1 MRDLAHDLRY
11 AARTLAKNPGFTAVA
26 VLTLALGIGAN
37 GAVFSVLRA
46 LLLRPL
52 PYAQPERLVMVWSR
66 WSAFPKSW
74 LSVEEY
80 RTYAGTG
87 CFEGLALFDPEQANL
102 TGGAEPERIGS
113 ALVSANLFEVLGV
126 RPLLGR
132 SFNAAEV
139 GRHPAN
145 VVILSEELWR
155 RRFGGARGILGASI
169 DVNGAPKTV
178 VGVMPAGFKL
188 PLDYVSA
195 APSALW
201 LPLNENL
208 AGAFT
213 FRPMGGDHN
222 YDAIGRL
229 HPGVSVAQARARLR
243 GLADG
248 MTASGLYPRSW
259 HFQPLVIPVV
269 ADLLGPLRLA
279 LLALG
284 GAVGFV
290 LLIAC
295 ANVANLLLVRG
306 MQRRKEL
313 AVRLAL
319 GAAPGR
325 LLRQLLAESCLLSTL
340 GGTAGLGLTW
350 LGVRAIVAFAPLE
363 IPRVGEVGMD
373 GGVAIF
379 VVAVSL
385 ATALLFG
392 LAPAVQFSRPD
403 LQASLKEGGRAAAGP
418 GAGGGRFQSLMV
430 VAEVALAMVLLM
442 GASLMVRTFR
452 TLAQV
457 NPGFRAAGLLTM
469 GVSPWSRVKYPR
481 AEALIGLYD
490 EILDSVRRLPG
501 VEAAGAVRALPLAT
515 ELGDWGLQVEGFAP
529 PAGESVNGDW
539 QIVTPGYFETMGIPL
554 LAGRSFTA
562 ADRRDAQPVIVISAA
577 MAQRFWPGKEAIGR
591 RIRVMGPGAPRF
603 STVVGVVGDVLH
615 NGLTA
620 QAKGTWYLPRSQFD
634 LSAGSLIPG
643 MTLVIK
649 TAGKPTDWSGAVRAA
664 IHAIDPQLPVS
675 EVRALQDVVGGAVA
689 THPGRGGR
697 LRRRPLPRRRTAA
710 RDRAANGAGRATG
723 PGAGPGRLGGD
734 GPGGGR
740 ARARHRRRAVPHPL
754 PEQPALRRRSG
765 GPADHAG
772 HRAHPRAGGPGGDL
786 AARPA
791 RRPGGPDDRAAGGV
805 GGPPPR
811 ATARLPC
818 PRASA
823 SFAAHREDRSW
834 KRWRGSPAARPRRSH
849 RATSGRSSS
858 SAGERPSWMPSSCS
872 ARWGCS
878 SSYRTTRNPSRA
890 FSFCSGGSWP
900 SPIFRSW
907 STAMGP
913 LPASSSVACGWSM
926 REAAGRR

>member
-1 MRDLAHDLRY
+1 MRNLGRDFRH

-26 VLTLALGIGAN
+26 ALTLALGIGAN

-52 PYAQPERLVMVWSR
+52 PYAQPERLVMVWGR
-66 WSAFPKSW
+66 WSAFPKTW

-80 RTYAGTG
+80 RTYAGAG
-87 CFEGLALFDPEQANL
+87 CFEGLALFDPGQANL

-113 ALVSANLFEVLGV
+113 ALVSANVFEVLGV

-132 SFNAAEV
+132 SFSAAEV
-139 GRHPAN
+139 GRQPAN
-145 VVILSEELWR
+145 VVILSEEIWR
-155 RRFGGARGILGASI
+155 RRFGGARSILGTSI
-169 DVNGAPKTV
+169 DVNGVPKTV
-178 VGVMPAGFKL
+178 VGVMPSGFKL
-188 PLDYVSA
+188 PLDYASP

-201 LPLNENL
+201 LPLDEDL
-208 AGAFT
+208 TGAFA
-213 FRPMGGDHN
+213 FRPAGGDHN

-229 HPGVSVAQARARLR
+229 RPGVSVAQARARLR

-248 MTASGLYPRSW
+248 FTAAGLYPRSW

-269 ADLLGPLRLA
+269 ADLMGPLRIA

-306 MQRRKEL
+306 MLRRKEF

-319 GAAPGR
+319 GAAPGQ
-325 LLRQLLAESCLLSTL
+325 LLRQLLAESCMLSTL
-340 GGTAGLGLTW
+340 GGAAGLGLTW
-350 LGVRAIVAFAPLE
+350 LGVRAIVAFAPLD

-373 GGVAIF
+373 GGTAGFVAA
-379 VVAVSL
+379 VAL

-403 LQASLKEGGRAAAGP
+403 LRASLNESGRGAAGP
-418 GAGGGRFQSLMV
+418 GVGGGRFQSLMV

-452 TLAQV
+452 TLSQV
-457 NPGFRAAGLLTM
+457 DPGFRAGHLLTM
-469 GVSPWSRVKYPR
+469 GVSPSRVKYPR

-490 EILDSVRRLPG
+490 EILESVRRVPG
-501 VEAAGAVRALPLAT
+501 IKTAGAVRALPLAT

-529 PAGESVNGDW
+529 PAGERVQGDW

-554 LAGRSFTA
+554 RAGRFFTA

-577 MAQRFWPGKEAIGR
+577 MAQRFWPGKDPIGR
-591 RIRVMGPGAPRF
+591 RIRVKGPGAPRF

-649 TAGKPTDWSGAVRAA
+649 TAGNPADWTGSVRAA
-664 IHAIDPQLPVS
+664 IRAIDPQLPVS

-689 THPGRGGR
+689 RQRFTMSFLLLCSALGLTLAAVGVYGVVRCRVGAGLREIGLRMALGARPGQV
-697 LRRRPLPRRRTAA
+697 LRRVVTQGMGLVAV
-710 RDRAANGAGRATG
+710 G
-723 PGAGPGRLGGD
+723 LGLGI
-734 GPGGGR
+734 
-740 ARARHRRRAVPHPL
+740 
-754 PEQPALRRRSG
+754 
-765 GPADHAG
+765 
-772 HRAHPRAGGPGGDL
+772 L
-786 AARPA
+786 AALFLTRFLSSLLYGVGAADPLTMLVTAIILGLVALAATWLPA
-791 RRPGGPDDRAAGGV
+791 RR
-805 GGPPPR
+805 
-811 ATARLPC
+811 
-818 PRASA
+818 
-823 SFAAHREDRSW
+823 
-834 KRWRGSPAARPRRSH
+834 AARVDP
-849 RATSGRSSS
+849 
-858 SAGERPSWMPSSCS
+858 M
-872 ARWGCS
+872 
-878 SSYRTTRNPSRA
+878 
-890 FSFCSGGSWP
+890 
-900 SPIFRSW
+900 IV
-907 STAMGP
+907 
-913 LPASSSVACGWSM
+913 L
-926 REAAGRR
+926 REE